1 MLSFPWA
8 DQGYQVCLIDRISF
22 LNILKN
28 TLTVELLFERLHKV
42 RTYVRPDV
50 SVKVVVSNVPTSE
63 ARAHSLVCLSVL
75 WLWANSSS
83 SSSSSI

>member
-1 MLSFPWA
+1 MLSFPL
-8 DQGYQVCLIDRISF
+8 GRSRICLIDRISF

-28 TLTVELLFERLHKV
+28 TLTVELLFESLHKV

-50 SVKVVVSNVPTSE
+50 SVKVVVSTVPTSE

-75 WLWANSSS
+75 CVDQQQQQQQ
-83 SSSSSI
+83 